1 MAMLNNQRVNGSFES
16 IEIEHDRSEH
26 YKARP
31 NQTPF
36 LDPVEHSILTW
47 EESQKQTQQN
57 SSL

>member
-26 YKARP
+26 NKARP
-31 NQTPF
+31 NQIPF

-47 EESQKQTQQN
+47 EESQK
-57 SSL
+57 